1 MGGGDETQLR
11 LSLPK
16 GARVRGQREME
27 EEVSSTYPFPKPAD
41 IPLLLRVGGGRRRR
55 RPAAAA
61 AAADAPKKTD
71 REEGEREKRKR
82 FSLPDPRPTVRAA
95 SPVIHCGEEGYKEG
109 KKRKEEVWL
118 FLPPSPSIFLSHF
131 SPPLS
136 LSILTMRRP
145 PRARAAWE
153 RGTDGGTDGSQS

>member
-55 RPAAAA
+55 RRPRMP
-61 AAADAPKKTD
+61 PKKPTAKKG
-71 REEGEREKRKR
+71 RGKKRKR

-153 RGTDGGTDGSQS
+153 RGTDGRTDGSQS